1 MKALEMRKPL
11 FAASVIAAA
20 LSIGQPALA
29 HRSDDI
35 WTALMAPPGA
45 RSFVAAHRGAHVEV
59 PENSVPAIR
68 RAIELGVDIVEID
81 VRFTRDNVAVLMHD
95 PKVDRTT
102 TGQGKVESMTF
113 AEIERLRLLGPDGKP
128 TAYRVPTLDSVLRIA
143 RDKIV
148 VDLHLKVDRA
158 PEVAAIPRRAGIR
171 HALFYADDA
180 LWLEN
185 MQAAW
190 RGGETLR
197 LAQSAEELDAYLKEA
212 SPRFVHLT
220 PDYLSRALIVRLDQR
235 GVRGMVNVLGDPD
248 RAAAADGRASYDSV
262 IISGVSIIQTDRPK
276 DLIER
281 MTELG
286 RHRTIR

>member
-158 PEVAAIPRRAGIR
+158 PEVAAILRRAGIR

-235 GVRGMVNVLGDPD
+235 GVRGMANVLGDPD
-248 RAAAADGRASYDSV
+248 RAAAADGRASYDAV
-262 IISGVSIIQTDRPK
+262 INSGVSIIQTDRPK

>member
-1 MKALEMRKPL
+1 MRKSL
-11 FAASVIAAA
+11 FAVSVIAAA

-45 RSFVAAHRGAHVEV
+45 RSFVVAHRGAHVEV
-59 PENSVPAIR
+59 PENSAAAIR

-81 VRFTRDNVAVLMHD
+81 VRFTRDNVAILMHD
-95 PKVDRTT
+95 PKIDRTT
-102 TGQGKVESMTF
+102 NGHGEVESMTF

-128 TAYRVPTLDSVLRIA
+128 TAYRVPTLKSVLRIA

-158 PEVAAIPRRAGIR
+158 PEVAAILRQAGIR
-171 HALFYADDA
+171 HALFYVDDA
-180 LWLEN
+180 PWLDN
-185 MQAAW
+185 MQAQW
-190 RGGETLR
+190 RGGETVR
-197 LAQSAEELDAYLKEA
+197 LAQSREELDYYLKQA
-212 SPRFVHLT
+212 SPHFVHLT
-220 PDYLSRALIVRLDQR
+220 PAYLSRELIEGLDRR
-235 GVRGMVNVLGDPD
+235 GVRGMVNVIGGPD
-248 RAAAADGRASYDSV
+248 RAAAADRGASYDAF
-262 IISGVSIIQTDRPK
+262 INSGVSIIQTDRPK

-286 RHRTIR
+286 RHRMIR

>member
-248 RAAAADGRASYDSV
+248 RAAAADGRASYDAV
-262 IISGVSIIQTDRPK
+262 INSGVSIIQTDRPK

>member
-1 MKALEMRKPL
+1 MRKPL

-158 PEVAAIPRRAGIR
+158 PEVAAILRRAGIR

-248 RAAAADGRASYDSV
+248 RAAAADGRASYDAV
-262 IISGVSIIQTDRPK
+262 INSGVSIIQTDRPK

>member
-1 MKALEMRKPL
+1 
-11 FAASVIAAA
+11 
-20 LSIGQPALA
+20 
-29 HRSDDI
+29 
-35 WTALMAPPGA
+35 MAPPGA

-158 PEVAAIPRRAGIR
+158 PEVAAILRRAGIR

-248 RAAAADGRASYDSV
+248 RAAAADGRASYDAV
-262 IISGVSIIQTDRPK
+262 INSGVSIIQTDRPK